1 MSAEDKSTA
10 EPDRA
15 VRDGRADDTDEP
27 AIPESPEREA
37 EKPEPSV
44 KKAETPESA
53 LEEPA
58 EEEPEAQEGE
68 ERESEAPESSVQESG
83 EQESEAPESSAQE
96 AEAAEGAL
104 EEPAEQGAERQE
116 SAADGEDS
124 GYYALK
130 YPVPYA
136 GVSAPPR
143 APLPAAPVWLPL
155 AVLGVGVLALFLA
168 TFDRPGIGLVITG
181 VVAGLTAFTALMV
194 RPAIPESPEDENDED
209 GETPAGEAAEGSG
222 EELGRNSEEEA
233 EAEVEAAR
241 ELEGPDRYRHAWSA
255 VYGILAVVLL
265 ATAALRDAGWVL
277 TWTLIGA
284 FFLASLAFAVH
295 NPAARRNTVGV
306 AAGSVALLRN
316 ALAVPVFLGRPLA
329 RLKASNRMF
338 VPALVTSG
346 VTVGLLVVFGALFA
360 FADPIFAAHVENLF
374 SAPQLDL
381 GGLHMIPALL
391 AVLFTGAAVLAA
403 RRRTDPN
410 ASLPFLSP
418 DPLPAFQAEKGT
430 ESAEDSPAW
439 PVWVWTVPLGALA
452 VLFTAFLAVQAT
464 AMFGGDE
471 YVQRVAGVI
480 YAEYARQGFFQLVA
494 VSLLVLGVV
503 ALVVRLVPDQPSGTR
518 VLRNSML
525 GALCFLTLVILASA
539 MMRLQLYI
547 DVFGLTRMR
556 VAAEA
561 WIVWSAL
568 LFGLILAAGVLNA
581 LGRRTRWLPRAT
593 VALGAVALAVF
604 AYSNPDL
611 RIAESHHDLDLEKV
625 DTWYLQGLSADAV
638 PGLIDLEGEDRTCAL
653 ERIGTRLWESD
664 ELGARNLSRERARSL
679 LAEHDLF
686 GSVSADGVDRSH
698 CVTPYRY

>member
-1 MSAEDKSTA
+1 MSAEETSDA
-10 EPDRA
+10 ETDHT
-15 VRDGRADDTDEP
+15 VRDGRVDDGTDEP
-27 AIPESPEREA
+27 A
-37 EKPEPSV
+37 
-44 KKAETPESA
+44 TPESTA
-53 LEEPA
+53 REPA
-58 EEEPEAQEGE
+58 KDDTGHY
-68 ERESEAPESSVQESG
+68 AP
-83 EQESEAPESSAQE
+83 
-96 AEAAEGAL
+96 
-104 EEPAEQGAERQE
+104 
-116 SAADGEDS
+116 
-124 GYYALK
+124 K
-130 YPVPYA
+130 YPGPYTELP
-136 GVSAPPR
+136 SRPR
-143 APLPAAPVWLPL
+143 TPLPAAPVWLPL

-194 RPAIPESPEDENDED
+194 RPAIPESADDEEGED
-209 GETPAGEAAEGSG
+209 GEAPADNTEHEEDAGE
-222 EELGRNSEEEA
+222 
-233 EAEVEAAR
+233 EVEAAEEHER
-241 ELEGPDRYRHAWSA
+241 PDRYRHAWSA

-277 TWTLIGA
+277 AWTLIGA

-306 AAGSVALLRN
+306 AAGSMALLRN

-338 VPALVTSG
+338 VPALVTAG
-346 VTVGLLVVFGALFA
+346 VTAGLLVVFGALFA
-360 FADPIFAAHVENLF
+360 FADPIFAAHLENLF
-374 SAPQLDL
+374 SAPEVNL
-381 GGLHMIPALL
+381 GGLHPIAALF

-403 RRRTDPN
+403 RHHRKPSE
-410 ASLPFLSP
+410 SLPQMFVEALP
-418 DPLPAFQAEKGT
+418 DSSEPSAPPQVPAPNQEEQEGQ
-430 ESAEDSPAW
+430 EQEPAHPW

-452 VLFTAFLAVQAT
+452 ALFTVFLAVQAT

-503 ALVVRLVPDQPSGTR
+503 ALVLRLVPDQPSGTR

-525 GALCFLTLVILASA
+525 GVLCFLTLIILASA

-561 WIVWSAL
+561 WIAWSAL
-568 LFGLILAAGVLNA
+568 LFGLILVAGVLNA
-581 LGRRTRWLPRAT
+581 LGRRTQWLPRAT

-604 AYSNPDL
+604 AYGNPDL
-611 RIAESHHDLDLEKV
+611 RIAESHHDLDLEAV
-625 DTWYLQGLSADAV
+625 DTWYLRGLSADAV

-653 ERIGTRLWESD
+653 DRIGERLWTSD
-664 ELGARNLSRERARSL
+664 AFGARNLSRERARSL

-686 GSVSADGVDRSH
+686 GSVSFDGVDRSH